1 MTHRVNVLH
10 LTQNDTRQILFF
22 IVNVTSLPISKS
34 VMGKFMTMFTLSQS
48 GADQRN
54 KARQF
59 VIIRFTCTLVNKIL
73 VSSYKYAYFI
83 TSMAYNNFIKLSESL
98 KYTLQ

>member
-1 MTHRVNVLH
+1 MTQDNF
-10 LTQNDTRQILFF
+10 FF

-34 VMGKFMTMFTLSQS
+34 VMGKFMTMYTLSQS

-59 VIIRFTCTLVNKIL
+59 VIA
-73 VSSYKYAYFI
+73 YKVHVHRPGG
-83 TSMAYNNFIKLSESL
+83 LS
-98 KYTLQ
+98 

>member
-1 MTHRVNVLH
+1 
-10 LTQNDTRQILFF
+10 
-22 IVNVTSLPISKS
+22 
-34 VMGKFMTMFTLSQS
+34 MGKFMTMFTLSQS

-59 VIIRFTCTLVNKIL
+59 VIAYKVHVHRPGGAFVKKIL
-73 VSSYKYAYFI
+73 VSSDKYAYFI

>member
-1 MTHRVNVLH
+1 MYVRGYLHGSENGRV
-10 LTQNDTRQILFF
+10 
-22 IVNVTSLPISKS
+22 VTIER
-34 VMGKFMTMFTLSQS
+34 VIGKFTTMFTLSQS

-59 VIIRFTCTLVNKIL
+59 VIIRFTCTLVKKIL
-73 VSSYKYAYFI
+73 VSSDKYAYFI